1 MLVPVKWLK
10 DYININE
17 DVKEFADKMTMTGS
31 KVEKVE
37 YLGECVDKIVL
48 GKIKEIEK
56 HPDADK
62 LVITKIDINEEEY
75 LQIVTG
81 ANNINI
87 GDFIPVATI
96 GAKLPNGMKIKK
108 GKLRGV
114 PSFGMLCSSE
124 ELGIP
129 FSMVDKKSK
138 DGIYIL
144 DFCEKATDSNLGKDI
159 KDILDLDDY
168 VIEFEITSNRP
179 DCLSVM
185 GLVKEASAT
194 IDEDYKMPNMEFK
207 EYESDLDVDIQIDDK
222 DLCNRYYARLIEDVK
237 IEPSPYWLQR
247 RLIEAGIR
255 PINNIVDITNFVM
268 HEMGQPLH
276 AFDLDK
282 LASNKIIVKRAS
294 DNQVFTTLDSEER
307 KLSKDDLMIN
317 DENGAIAIAGV
328 MGGQNTE
335 VSDDTTKILLESANF
350 SDDSVRRTSKKLG
363 LRTEASAKFEKGI
376 DSNTVELAINRA
388 CHLIEKLNAG
398 KVLKVKKDVYINER
412 ECEFLKVK
420 PSRINKLLGED
431 INTDTMIELL
441 AKVEIKANKLESDLL
456 ELKIPTF
463 RLDISQEADILEE
476 VARIYGYDKIK
487 SSRINGVVTLGI
499 KTKDQELEENMKN
512 LLTSM
517 GLNEILT
524 YSFVSPKIAD
534 KIAMP
539 KDDVRRDFI
548 KLQNPL
554 GEETSV
560 MRTTLMPNLLEV
572 ASSNNSKSIK
582 EFRGFEIGN
591 TFFKGEEEPLEIKN
605 LCFGFYS
612 KDADFFVLKGILEEL
627 YAHINFNNYEILPE
641 TNNTS
646 FHTGRCA
653 KIVMDDQIIGYLGE
667 IHPDVMENYNLDK
680 RVYVCEF
687 DFEKVFNNLEHTIK
701 YKPLPKYPS
710 SSRDLAIT
718 LKDDIVVKDIED
730 IIIKNKSNIIESF
743 ELFDLYKGDQ
753 IEKGYKSVAY
763 SIVYRNKERTLT
775 DEEVTKVHD
784 KIVKDIEEKLGGK
797 LR

>member
-17 DVKEFADKMTMTGS
+17 DIKEFADKMTMTGS

-37 YLGECVDKIVL
+37 YLGEGVDKIVL
-48 GKIKEIEK
+48 GKIKEIKK

-62 LVITKIDINEEEY
+62 LVITKIDINQEED

-114 PSFGMLCSSE
+114 ASFGMLCSSE

-129 FSMVDKKSK
+129 FSMVDKKSD

-144 DFCEKATDSNLGKDI
+144 DFCEKATESNLGKDI
-159 KDILDLDDY
+159 KDVLDLDDY

-185 GLVKEASAT
+185 GIVKEASAT
-194 IDEDYKMPNMEFK
+194 IDKEYKMPNMDFDEHK
-207 EYESDLDVDIQIDDK
+207 SDLTVDVQIEDK
-222 DLCNRYYARLIEDVK
+222 DLCNRYYARVIEDIK
-237 IEPSPYWLQR
+237 IEKSPYWLQR

-294 DNQVFTTLDSEER
+294 DNQVFTTLDSKER

-317 DENGAIAIAGV
+317 DEKGAIAIAGI

-335 VSDDTTKILLESANF
+335 VSDETTKILLESANF
-350 SDDSVRRTSKKLG
+350 NDDSVRRTSKKLG

-398 KVLKVKKDVYINER
+398 KVLNVKKDVYIKER

-499 KTKDQELEENMKN
+499 KTKEQELEENMKN

-524 YSFVSPKIAD
+524 YSFVSPKIAN

-539 KDDVRRDFI
+539 KDDIRRDFI

-560 MRTTLMPNLLEV
+560 MRTTLIPNLLEV

-591 TFFKGEEEPLEIKN
+591 TFFKGEKEPLEIKN
-605 LCFGFYS
+605 ICFGFYS
-612 KDADFFVLKGILEEL
+612 KDDDFFVLKGILEEL
-627 YAHINFNNYEILPE
+627 YSHINFNNYEILPE

-653 KIVMDDQIIGYLGE
+653 KIVMEGEIIGYLGE

-687 DFEKVFNNLEHTIK
+687 NFEKVLNNLEEIIK

-763 SIVYRNKERTLT
+763 SIIYRNQERTLT
-775 DEEVTKVHD
+775 DEEVTKVHN
-784 KIVKDIEEKLGGK
+784 KIVKEIEEKLGGK